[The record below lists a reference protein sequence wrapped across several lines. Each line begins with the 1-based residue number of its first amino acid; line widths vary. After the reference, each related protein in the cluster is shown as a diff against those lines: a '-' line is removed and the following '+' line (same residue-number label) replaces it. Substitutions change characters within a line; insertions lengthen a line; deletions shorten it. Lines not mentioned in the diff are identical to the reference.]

1 MTPTAALLQL
11 RICGGM
17 IKGRRSCLA
26 QASTIPPVGN
36 GEDLFSLGWTP
47 GLLLEGRSK
56 QMSVLKKTRGAASQ
70 RSGGSTGSTLNSGW
84 SHS

>member
-17 IKGRRSCLA
+17 IKGRWSWLA
-26 QASTIPPVGN
+26 YARTIPPVGN

-47 GLLLEGRSK
+47 GLLLEGRSEK
-56 QMSVLKKTRGAASQ
+56 MSAFKKTGRVASER
-70 RSGGSTGSTLNSGW
+70 RSVRSTPISGW
-84 SHS
+84 SRSL